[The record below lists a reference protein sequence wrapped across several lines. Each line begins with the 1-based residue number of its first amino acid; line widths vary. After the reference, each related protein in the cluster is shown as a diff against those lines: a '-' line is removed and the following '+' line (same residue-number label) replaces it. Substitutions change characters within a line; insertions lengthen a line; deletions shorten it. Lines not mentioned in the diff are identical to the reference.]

1 LTDPNRPPQNAGV
14 RFLGAP
20 EARGRSRLLRAVG
33 RRAAAFALA
42 VAVSIPL
49 TFATRAAPEKRDTQ
63 NQQLTFSLRD
73 TNGAPVDLQK
83 FRGRVVLVNFFATWC
98 EPCRDEL
105 PSLGRLVERTGDKA
119 PVVIAIS
126 VGEPLPRVA
135 RFLDKTPV
143 NFPVLLDETRAVTK
157 SWEVEM
163 LPSTFV
169 LDEELRLRLIVKG
182 DHNWDDV
189 DATALP
195 ERLVAPSDSH

>member
-1 LTDPNRPPQNAGV
+1 
-14 RFLGAP
+14 
-20 EARGRSRLLRAVG
+20 LRQAVATAG

-42 VAVSIPL
+42 VTVSIPL
-49 TFATRAAPEKRDTQ
+49 TFATGAAPEKRDAQ
-63 NQQLTFSLRD
+63 NRQLTFSLRD

-119 PVVIAIS
+119 PVVIAVS

-189 DATALP
+189 DAAALP